1 MKKYEKG
8 LGQLIDFLKK
18 HPEILR
24 EVVFDTK
31 GIRKLLGNKA
41 ARQLTLGPGP
51 TDFLQYMGG
60 SIDGYPISSCQQ
72 STQVLC
78 AKGTGISLKCGQR
91 TRF

>member
-1 MKKYEKG
+1 MKNYDKG
-8 LGQLIDFLKK
+8 LGALLDLLKK
-18 HPEILR
+18 HPELLR

-41 ARQLTLGPGP
+41 ARQLTLGPEP
-51 TDFLQYMGG
+51 TAFLQYMGG

-78 AKGTGISLKCGQR
+78 AKGTGISLRCGSK

>member
-1 MKKYEKG
+1 MKNYDKG
-8 LGQLIDFLKK
+8 LGALLDLLKK
-18 HPEILR
+18 HPELLR

-31 GIRKLLGNKA
+31 GIRKLLGTKA

-78 AKGTGISLKCGQR
+78 AKGTGISLKCGSR
-91 TRF
+91 TKF